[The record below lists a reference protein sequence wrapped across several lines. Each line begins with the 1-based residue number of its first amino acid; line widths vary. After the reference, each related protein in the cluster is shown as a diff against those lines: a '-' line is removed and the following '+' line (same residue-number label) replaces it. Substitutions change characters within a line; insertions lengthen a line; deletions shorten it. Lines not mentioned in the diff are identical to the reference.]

1 MVVVLVFSSIQ
12 KKLNVYSYLSIDQFC
27 GKNEAKSIKFV
38 QVMVYLEDVQH
49 CRR

>member
-12 KKLNVYSYLSIDQFC
+12 KKLNVYNYLSIDQFC
-27 GKNEAKSIKFV
+27 GKNEAKSIQFV
-38 QVMVYLEDVQH
+38 QVMVYLKDAQH